1 MPNFLICVVVVV
13 GRGAAASV
21 RQASLRE
28 LAQRILAREKFK
40 FSPKRFAKQ
49 SATEIDS

>member
-1 MPNFLICVVVVV
+1 MLQGC
-13 GRGAAASV
+13 V

-40 FSPKRFAKQ
+40 FSPRSFAKQ
-49 SATEIDS
+49 ATIKLDS